1 MAYYWKCW
9 NIWNCVKH
17 YWILQHVGNFR
28 MLISLFNQI
37 FMNCSI
43 IFLDRDNKTMLATA
57 SFFLI
62 FRTFIKKKQGLIY
75 ILILRTII
83 ATIISLYCY
92 ETNNWIV
99 LFTLLSRKAINKSLE
114 NSKLIKNTLP
124 SKSRN
129 SENLTND
136 LKKLEGSRNNMHTI
150 GKDLL
155 RAFRKLFPLPF
166 YD

>member
-1 MAYYWKCW
+1 
-9 NIWNCVKH
+9 
-17 YWILQHVGNFR
+17 

-43 IFLDRDNKTMLATA
+43 VFLDRDNKTMLPTA

-92 ETNNWIV
+92 ETNN
-99 LFTLLSRKAINKSLE
+99 
-114 NSKLIKNTLP
+114 
-124 SKSRN
+124 
-129 SENLTND
+129 
-136 LKKLEGSRNNMHTI
+136 
-150 GKDLL
+150 
-155 RAFRKLFPLPF
+155 
-166 YD
+166 